1 MWHPRHRTDD
11 NEGSGEEVAYSSIK
25 KTEVLVRNFENTPER
40 VSESEFVG
48 VAQIHFNPLEVS
60 IMINNQLKTLSD
72 AVMDCGTCSTDYH
85 DRPPPPKNIY
95 CWQLRKK
102 YFDVFFEMDEVCCC
116 NPLLALF

>member
-1 MWHPRHRTDD
+1 MTSQTPDRRQRGEWGG
-11 NEGSGEEVAYSSIK
+11 GSLLFYK

-95 CWQLRKK
+95 C
-102 YFDVFFEMDEVCCC
+102 
-116 NPLLALF
+116 